1 MHQGITGLWNGLTGR
16 NKGVQRRHE
25 DPSSPLNDLQT
36 QIEAA
41 HREWQAAQQH
51 FQMVHEPEL
60 VDHAIYQIEAA
71 QRRYMYLLRQLREGQ
86 QGAEPEQ
93 AYQEGS

>member
-1 MHQGITGLWNGLTGR
+1 MHQGFSGLWNGLKGR
-16 NKGVQRRHE
+16 NKAHQRRHE
-25 DPSSPLNDLQT
+25 DPASPLNDLQI

-41 HREWQAAQQH
+41 HQEWQAAQQH

-71 QRRYMYLLRQLREGQ
+71 QRKYMYLLRQLRENQ
-86 QGAEPEQ
+86 QGDAPDLGH
-93 AYQEGS
+93 QEGS

>member
-1 MHQGITGLWNGLTGR
+1 MQQGFSGLWNGLTRRG
-16 NKGVQRRHE
+16 KAPQRRHE
-25 DPSSPLNDLQT
+25 DPASPLNDLQT

-71 QRRYMYLLRQLREGQ
+71 QRKYMYLLRQLRENHPGEVHEL
-86 QGAEPEQ
+86 AH
-93 AYQEGS
+93 QEGS